1 MAYNIIMGEFA
12 KEDIQVAYDHY
23 EDEKMGLG
31 EEFLNELL
39 KRFDVLSDKPHNYGF
54 IDNQA
59 IIRDVKIDRF
69 PYVIVFDIIGDKVV
83 VHAVHCTYKHPKR
96 RLRD

>member
-1 MAYNIIMGEFA
+1 MAYNIIIGEFA

-39 KRFDVLSDKPHNYGF
+39 KRFDGLSDKPHNYGF
-54 IDNQA
+54 IDGHA

-69 PYVIVFDIIGDKVV
+69 PYVIVLI
-83 VHAVHCTYKHPKR
+83 
-96 RLRD
+96 